1 MFSPRLLC
9 AALAAASL
17 CACAT
22 QTMAP
27 ANVPDAVKAP
37 SGAAYMLTLV
47 GVGDLTYECRNANNA
62 TAWAFVGPNAAL
74 RKTSGETVGKYYG
87 GPTWEGNDG
96 SKLVGKQLAISPAAA
111 GNIPLQ
117 LVEVT
122 QTMGSGMLVG
132 AKYIQR
138 LNTVGGVAPA
148 APCGASNVGEKQTVK
163 YQADYAFYK

>member
-1 MFSPRLLC
+1 MKSLSILV
-9 AALAAASL
+9 AAIALT
-17 CACAT
+17 ACAT
-22 QTMAP
+22 QMSAP
-27 ANVPDAVKAP
+27 ANVPDAVKVP
-37 SGAAYMLTLV
+37 GSAAYMLTLV

-62 TAWAFVGPNAAL
+62 IAWAFAGPNAAL

-148 APCGASNVGEKQTVK
+148 APCSASNVGEKQTVK

>member
-1 MFSPRLLC
+1 MKQLSLL
-9 AALAAASL
+9 AIPLALS
-17 CACAT
+17 ACAS
-22 QTMAP
+22 QPMAP
-27 ANVPDAVKAP
+27 MNVPDAVKVPATA
-37 SGAAYMLTLV
+37 SYAMTLV
-47 GVGDLTYECRNANNA
+47 GAGDLTYECRTGTSG

-74 RKTSGETVGKYYG
+74 KQTSGEVVGKYYG

-96 SKLVGKQLAISPAAA
+96 SKVVGKQLAISPATA

-132 AKYIQR
+132 TKYIQR
-138 LNTVGGVAPA
+138 LNTMGGVAPA
-148 APCGASNVGEKQTVK
+148 AACATGNVGEKQVVK